1 MKTTSKTLSPLPRN
15 GESCVTL
22 DGGAMNTSNK
32 NKSPLTGRFRG
43 VFRGVFLFLLF
54 TLLSTLTAGAYTGVR
69 LTQNTGYL
77 FLNDSEIEITGTGG
91 PNTRLYIAHEGT
103 VTLRDVNI
111 TNIDAANHWPAIYC
125 SRDVTIILEGKNK
138 VYSGHASYPAIEIVA
153 GKTLTIIGDGSLD
166 ARSPYGSPGGG
177 AAIGGEVQSKC
188 GNIIIEGGTIDARS
202 GTEGAGIGGG
212 GGSIDNNKSHCGYIA
227 IGMGV
232 KSVTASGGFNAIG
245 AGYSGSCGTV
255 TIGGNV
261 VGSTGSYYSYTPPTD
276 YHTLH
281 FDANGGT
288 GGTPNQYAVDAA
300 STISIASCLFTRE
313 NSRFTGWNTAAD
325 GSGTAY
331 AEGESITLTS
341 DITLYAQWGHKSVT
355 YKIFNEDNVSLFL
368 EEGDVLTGG
377 GPNDSKATIA
387 DGATVTFRDVKL
399 ASAPDQIFPRIT
411 CQGDATIILSG
422 TNKING
428 GLHSAGIYVPE
439 GHTLTIRGN
448 GSLTA
453 MGSYDSAGIGGG
465 GNQSCGNIIITNE
478 VAFVTAKAGTG
489 IISIGQGEGN
499 NLSCGTVTIG
509 GIETGPI
516 AQNPFTYNPSTIYTV
531 SFDANGGS
539 GTMAG
544 QSFRWGTPQSLNAC
558 TFTAPEDDSFFGWNT
573 AADGSGTAY
582 DDGQSININHDMTLY
597 AQWAI
602 PVWVGNSQVTSVNRH
617 DILGDGTTSFDPVT
631 NTLTLDHPTQDVTI
645 CSEGI
650 DLTVK
655 GVYQM
660 SDAAGDVALDVVGG
674 SLTLDGD
681 FTLRG
686 AVNGVQAGGDMNV
699 KGQLRA
705 YGTSGSG
712 IHYTGTDNAWLTLQ
726 QGFFGDTRVEMQG
739 GTKALSYTEGNAFR
753 IAPDGFNLVEPV
765 GGEVMS
771 SNLYCYIRDAQ
782 NNDATRAVVTL
793 AGTANGE
800 GTEASPFQI
809 NSSDDWTMACADV
822 ANGCE
827 TEGLYFEIGANITA
841 SAMMG
846 RPDNPF
852 AGVIDGQRNFFKV
865 TTDINNDVEG
875 AALFRAVSG
884 ATIKN
889 FLVEG
894 TINGGAASGGIVGQ
908 AVGGT
913 TTMENSVFNGT
924 VSTAAGEPAGN
935 LVVGNVASGATVTYN
950 NCLDATH
957 LLWPAT
963 DSRAYSVTGVDAT
976 LTLTGSTGIA
986 WNNAIY
992 APADAT
998 VEFTMSTLSS
1008 GAYVATGGTLTKS
1021 DDTYSLVMPAQN
1033 VAIVPNDAVPY
1044 AIAAN
1049 STTGGSVDINKAAAP
1064 AGTPVYVTATPDAYY
1079 LLGTITV
1086 KDEDDNEL
1094 PMTMYEDGFGF
1105 FTMPS
1110 SPVTVTVTF
1119 NKKYSFEN
1127 GELRLLLGEFNAL
1140 SGGRFGTDVTGNPN
1154 AVLKVTAAEGVRF
1167 TQTCAGLFQNFTNCT
1182 EIDLSN
1188 VNTSAMTHTTS
1199 MFAGCTNLQELN
1211 LTGWDMQNVEY
1222 MEGMFENCSSL
1233 RELDL
1238 SDFNITADMRELFAG
1253 AGMYKLTLPA
1263 GMGVAASMRLGRG
1276 YYSSEYYGEYN
1287 NSGWQLLGDKTVVS
1301 GSEQYDGW
1309 TCATLLA
1316 QPTVTTYVWKKM
1328 PDDFFLELSD
1338 GEDNS
1343 AVVEAWDGVTTN
1355 VQLTGRKLWKDGDW
1369 NTICLPFDFTNYTDY
1384 DNIFYS
1390 ADELLLLDTQTKYN
1404 ADGDDFYG
1412 GDDQNESDFTLQT
1425 GFDETTGTLRL
1436 YFDIMPSFTSNTPY
1450 IIRWDEDPEHPY
1462 IESPEFK
1469 NVVINNSMNPVTSND
1484 GTVTFTG
1491 TYDNRTFTVADRSVL
1506 FLGAENSLYYPDGT
1520 SPTTIKPFRA
1530 YFQLNGITAG
1540 DPTDPS
1546 SPVKAFV
1553 LNFGDKTTGIRSMDN
1568 GKWKMDN
1575 GQRTMDN
1582 EDDAWYDLS
1591 GRKVSLTPN
1600 PSPVGEGGSRK
1611 LPRGIYIHNG
1621 RKVVIK

>member
-1 MKTTSKTLSPLPRN
+1 MKTIMTSKVITNTSRER
-15 GESCVTL
+15 GESGFSVNKMHL
-22 DGGAMNTSNK
+22 DS
-32 NKSPLTGRFRG
+32 KSPIEGRFRG
-43 VFRGVFLFLLF
+43 VFPLGRFRGVFFLLLF
-54 TLLSTLTAGAYTGVR
+54 TLLFPLTAGAYTGVR

-177 AAIGGEVQSKC
+177 A
-188 GNIIIEGGTIDARS
+188 
-202 GTEGAGIGGG
+202 GIGGG

-245 AGYSGSCGTV
+245 AGYRGSCGTV

-288 GGTPNQYAVDAA
+288 GGTPNQYAVDATPF
-300 STISIASCLFTRE
+300 SVASCLFTRE

-331 AEGESITLTS
+331 AEGESITLTN
-341 DITLYAQWGHKSVT
+341 DITLYAQWEHVPVT
-355 YKIFNEDNVSLFL
+355 YKIFIKDVVSLFL

-377 GPNDSKATIA
+377 GLGDSQATIA
-387 DGATVTFRDVKL
+387 DGATVTFRDVHL
-399 ASAPDQIFPRIT
+399 ISAPEQIFPRIT

-422 TNKING
+422 TNKIMG
-428 GLHSAGIYVPE
+428 GWHSAGIYVPE

-453 MGSYDSAGIGGG
+453 MGSYSSAGIGGG
-465 GNQSCGNIIITNE
+465 RNQSCGNIIITNE
-478 VAFVTAKAGTG
+478 VAFVTAKAGSG
-489 IISIGQGEGN
+489 IISIGQGKGN

-582 DDGQSININHDMTLY
+582 DDGQTININHDMTLY

-739 GTKALSYTEGNAFR
+739 GDAALSYEDDNVFR
-753 IAPDGFNLVEPV
+753 ITTNGYVLSEPADGIVSSSDAYFQILT
-765 GGEVMS
+765 GGV
-771 SNLYCYIRDAQ
+771 R
-782 NNDATRAVVTL
+782 ATRAVVTL

-800 GTEASPFQI
+800 GTELSPFQI
-809 NSSDDWTMACADV
+809 NSSDDWTKACADV

-865 TTDINNDVEG
+865 TAAINQEVEG

-889 FLVEG
+889 FCVEG
-894 TINGGAASGGIVGQ
+894 TVNGGAASGGIVGQ

-935 LVVGNVASGATVTYN
+935 LVVGNVTSGATVTYN
-950 NCLDATH
+950 NCLDATN

-963 DSRAYSVTGVDAT
+963 GTRAFSVTGVDAT
-976 LTLTGSTGIA
+976 LTLTGATGIT

-992 APADAT
+992 APEGAT
-998 VEFTMSTLSS
+998 VEFTLTGSYSE
-1008 GAYVATGGTLTKS
+1008 YVATGGTLTKS
-1021 DDTYSLVMPAQN
+1021 GNTYSLVMPAQN
-1033 VAIVPNDAVPY
+1033 VA
-1044 AIAAN
+1044 
-1049 STTGGSVDINKAAAP
+1049 
-1064 AGTPVYVTATPDAYY
+1064 
-1079 LLGTITV
+1079 
-1086 KDEDDNEL
+1086 
-1094 PMTMYEDGFGF
+1094 
-1105 FTMPS
+1105 
-1110 SPVTVTVTF
+1110 
-1119 NKKYSFEN
+1119 
-1127 GELRLLLGEFNAL
+1127 
-1140 SGGRFGTDVTGNPN
+1140 
-1154 AVLKVTAAEGVRF
+1154 
-1167 TQTCAGLFQNFTNCT
+1167 
-1182 EIDLSN
+1182 
-1188 VNTSAMTHTTS
+1188 
-1199 MFAGCTNLQELN
+1199 
-1211 LTGWDMQNVEY
+1211 
-1222 MEGMFENCSSL
+1222 
-1233 RELDL
+1233 
-1238 SDFNITADMRELFAG
+1238 
-1253 AGMYKLTLPA
+1253 
-1263 GMGVAASMRLGRG
+1263 
-1276 YYSSEYYGEYN
+1276 
-1287 NSGWQLLGDKTVVS
+1287 
-1301 GSEQYDGW
+1301 
-1309 TCATLLA
+1309 
-1316 QPTVTTYVWKKM
+1316 
-1328 PDDFFLELSD
+1328 
-1338 GEDNS
+1338 
-1343 AVVEAWDGVTTN
+1343 
-1355 VQLTGRKLWKDGDW
+1355 
-1369 NTICLPFDFTNYTDY
+1369 
-1384 DNIFYS
+1384 
-1390 ADELLLLDTQTKYN
+1390 
-1404 ADGDDFYG
+1404 
-1412 GDDQNESDFTLQT
+1412 
-1425 GFDETTGTLRL
+1425 
-1436 YFDIMPSFTSNTPY
+1436 
-1450 IIRWDEDPEHPY
+1450 
-1462 IESPEFK
+1462 
-1469 NVVINNSMNPVTSND
+1469 
-1484 GTVTFTG
+1484 
-1491 TYDNRTFTVADRSVL
+1491 
-1506 FLGAENSLYYPDGT
+1506 YP
-1520 SPTTIKPFRA
+1520 KH
-1530 YFQLNGITAG
+1530 L
-1540 DPTDPS
+1540 
-1546 SPVKAFV
+1546 
-1553 LNFGDKTTGIRSMDN
+1553 
-1568 GKWKMDN
+1568 
-1575 GQRTMDN
+1575 
-1582 EDDAWYDLS
+1582 
-1591 GRKVSLTPN
+1591 
-1600 PSPVGEGGSRK
+1600 
-1611 LPRGIYIHNG
+1611 
-1621 RKVVIK
+1621 